1 MELIDKNDLIK
12 RMCIGAPMNWT
23 DSERELGEESQFRDD
38 MLTIRCC
45 QEVPAIPI
53 PARAT
58 NGDMIKAMFP
68 NLESREKAFEI
79 EITVNKNKVGNISI
93 DWWNA
98 SYNPQQNLSYTD
110 KSGANIASQDV
121 LRSAT

>member
-12 RMCIGAPMNWT
+12 RMKIGAPMDWGHNE
-23 DSERELGEESQFRDD
+23 SEKVRDEQYRDD
-38 MLTIRCC
+38 MLTIQCC

-53 PARAT
+53 PTKAT

-68 NLESREKAFEI
+68 NDSRNFLI
-79 EITVNKNKVGNISI
+79 VNMGRN

-98 SYNPQQNLSYTD
+98 PYNLQE
-110 KSGANIASQDV
+110 KE
-121 LRSAT
+121 